1 MDVGVGVGVGVGIG
15 RSSEAMLS
23 VTVFAATNTR
33 ISLLEQR

>member
-15 RSSEAMLS
+15 RSEAMLS